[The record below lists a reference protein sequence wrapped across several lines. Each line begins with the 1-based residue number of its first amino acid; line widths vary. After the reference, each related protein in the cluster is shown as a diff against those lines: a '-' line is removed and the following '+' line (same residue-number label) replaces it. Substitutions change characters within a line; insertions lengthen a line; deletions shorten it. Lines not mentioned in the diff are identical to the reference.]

1 MISLIKSKVRDEL
14 RSSRFGRVILR
25 QRWRLIEFCRWFIL
39 LGPFARFVSFLET
52 RLGTK
57 KIDSLGWRRRRFE
70 RAFHS
75 GVWRAGTESV
85 SGAGSSLEGTA
96 CIREQLPKLLRELE
110 VKTLLDIPCG
120 DWNWM
125 SRINLPVDRY
135 IGGDIVGELIEANQK
150 SYGDDKH
157 MFRVID
163 LCVDSLPNADL
174 ILCRDALIHF
184 SENDIRRALS
194 NIKDAGIRY
203 LATTSFSA
211 TKINEKIITGIAW
224 RHLNLQIAPFFF
236 PPPKLQIADNFN
248 RPDQFLGVWPIDEL
262 PVHHG

>member
-1 MISLIKSKVRDEL
+1 M
-14 RSSRFGRVILR
+14 
-25 QRWRLIEFCRWFIL
+25 
-39 LGPFARFVSFLET
+39 SFLET

-70 RAFHS
+70 RAFRS

-85 SGAGSSLEGTA
+85 SGAGSSLEGTT

-135 IGGDIVGELIEANQK
+135 IGGDIVSELIDANQK
-150 SYGDDKH
+150 LYGDDKH
-157 MFRVID
+157 TFRVID
-163 LCVDSLPNADL
+163 LCVDNLLAADT
-174 ILCRDALIHF
+174 ILCRDALTHF
-184 SENDIRRALS
+184 SEKDIWRALS
-194 NIKDAGIRY
+194 KVKDAGIRF
-203 LATTSFSA
+203 LATTSLSA
-211 TKINEKIITGIAW
+211 TKTNEKIITGIAW

-236 PPPKLQIADNFN
+236 PPPKLRIADNFD
-248 RPDQFLGVWPIDEL
+248 RPDQFLGVWMIDEL
-262 PVHHG
+262 PIHRDGSFDDARNKSRL